1 MLIAGGVLILGYVL
15 YLALRPLPG
24 RVTGTPEVSPPVPFT
39 SNPALPRKTGLVRFL
54 GSDGGTKAV
63 VNVEIVDE
71 ARTREVGLMYRR
83 SMGRNF
89 GMLFVFDSSAVQ
101 AFWMKNTLL
110 PLDMIFIDE
119 KGKVVTIHRNT
130 TPRSLQT
137 YPSTKPSLFVVEVNS
152 GFSDAHGLNPGD
164 LMEWRRDTVHTV
176 R

>member
-24 RVTGTPEVSPPVPFT
+24 RATGTPEVPPPIPSA

-54 GSDGGTKAV
+54 GSDGGTKAI

-71 ARTREVGLMYRR
+71 ARTREAGLMFRR
-83 SMGRNF
+83 SLGRNF

-101 AFWMKNTLL
+101 TFWMKNTLL

-137 YPSTKPSLFVVEVNS
+137 YPSAEPSLCVVEVNG
-152 GFSDAHGLNPGD
+152 GFSDAHGLDVGD